1 MIKRCLHVLA
11 PWLSGSAVLMA
22 ASVAIAQS
30 PGYILQQNQSPLS
43 AGSPARTAT
52 STPSNT
58 SATVS
63 KAPAASPQAKIR
75 GVHLGLMLPLNSPQF
90 GEAAQVVKA
99 GFEAAAAATPE
110 TSAETSVVAMDDDTQ
125 TAAAYQR
132 LVAQGATFIIGPL
145 TRQGAAN
152 LASSS
157 KLPTLV
163 LNTLDKA
170 PPAGSKVW
178 SLSVTVETEAQQ
190 IARMMRDDGRQQPL
204 ILFNKDNL
212 SQRLRQAFADEW
224 RSKGK
229 QAPRELDI
237 STPDGARL
245 QAELSVSDSVF
256 LALDTKEV
264 EATRALLSA
273 ELPAYATSLAN
284 VRNPSPVL
292 NGLRLV
298 DMPWFLI
305 PNHPEARQIA
315 RPAAPLNKAT
325 ERLYALGIDAYRL
338 GLALASSKNPGQ
350 IRLGGVSGDLR
361 IGKSWVVQRDLPGSV
376 IGAE

>member
-1 MIKRCLHVLA
+1 
-11 PWLSGSAVLMA
+11 MA

-43 AGSPARTAT
+43 ATSPAR
-52 STPSNT
+52 S
-58 SATVS
+58 
-63 KAPAASPQAKIR
+63 APAAQASPVPASKAVTAAPQPGNKPR
-75 GVHLGLMLPLNSPQF
+75 VHLGLMLPLDSPQF

-99 GFEAAAAATPE
+99 GFDAAAAADGNAE
-110 TSAETSVVAMDDDTQ
+110 ISVAALADDSQTSQ
-125 TAAAYQR
+125 AYQQ
-132 LVAQGATFIIGPL
+132 LVGQGAGFIIGPL

-152 LASSS
+152 LAASS

-178 SLSVTVETEAQQ
+178 SLSVAVETEAQQ

-204 ILFNKDNL
+204 VLFNKDNL
-212 SQRLRQAFADEW
+212 SQRLRQAFAEEW
-224 RSKGK
+224 RSKSK
-229 QAPRELDI
+229 QPPRELDVT
-237 STPDGARL
+237 TPDGARL
-245 QAELSVSDSVF
+245 QAELAASDSVF

-264 EATRALLSA
+264 EATRALLAS
-273 ELPAYATSLAN
+273 EMPAYATSLAN

-305 PNHPEARQIA
+305 PNHPETRQIA
-315 RPAAPLNKAT
+315 RPATPMNKAT

-338 GLALASSKNPGQ
+338 GLALASSKNPAQ

-361 IGKSWVVQRDLPGSV
+361 IGKGWVVQRELPGSI

>member
-1 MIKRCLHVLA
+1 
-11 PWLSGSAVLMA
+11 MA

-30 PGYILQQNQSPLS
+30 PGYILQQNQAPL
-43 AGSPARTAT
+43 AAAAPAR
-52 STPSNT
+52 
-58 SATVS
+58 
-63 KAPAASPQAKIR
+63 APAVASAAPPAPAPRLPAVAPGKAR
-75 GVHLGLMLPLNSPQF
+75 TVHLGLMLPLASPQF

-99 GFEAAAAATPE
+99 GFDAAAAADG
-110 TSAETSVVAMDDDTQ
+110 SAEVSVVAMEDDSQPDR
-125 TAAAYQR
+125 AYQQ
-132 LVAQGATFIIGPL
+132 LASQGATFIIGPL
-145 TRQGAAN
+145 TRQGAAR
-152 LASSS
+152 LAAAS

-178 SLSVTVETEAQQ
+178 SLSVSVETEAQQ

-204 ILFNKDNL
+204 VLFDGDSL
-212 SQRLRQAFADEW
+212 SQRLRHAFAEEW
-224 RSKGK
+224 RGK
-229 QAPRELDI
+229 NKPLPRELDV

-245 QAELSVSDSVF
+245 QAELAASDSVF

-264 EATRALLSA
+264 EATRALLA
-273 ELPAYATSLAN
+273 TEMPAYATSLAN

-305 PNHPEARQIA
+305 PNHPETRHIA
-315 RPAAPLNKAT
+315 RPATPLNKAT

-338 GLALASSKNPGQ
+338 GLALASSKNPSQ

-361 IGKSWVVQRDLPGSV
+361 IGKSWVVQRELPGSV

>member
-1 MIKRCLHVLA
+1 
-11 PWLSGSAVLMA
+11 MA

-43 AGSPARTAT
+43 ATTPARQ
-52 STPSNT
+52 
-58 SATVS
+58 
-63 KAPAASPQAKIR
+63 APAAASTPTTAAVKSAIPVQGNKPR
-75 GVHLGLMLPLNSPQF
+75 SVHLGLMLPLNSPQF

-99 GFEAAAAATPE
+99 GFEAAAAADG
-110 TSAETSVVAMDDDTQ
+110 SAEISVAALEDDSQ
-125 TAAAYQR
+125 IGAGYQQ
-132 LVAQGATFIIGPL
+132 LLAQGANFIVGPL

-152 LASSS
+152 LAASS
-157 KLPTLV
+157 KLPALV

-178 SLSVTVETEAQQ
+178 SLSVAVETEAQQ

-212 SQRLRQAFADEW
+212 SQRLRQAFAEEW
-224 RSKGK
+224 RSKNK
-229 QAPRELDI
+229 LPVRELDI
-237 STPDGARL
+237 TTPDGARL
-245 QAELSVSDSVF
+245 QTELSASDSVF

-264 EATRALLSA
+264 EATRALLA
-273 ELPAYATSLAN
+273 TDMPAYATSLAN
-284 VRNPSPVL
+284 VRQPSAIL
-292 NGLRLV
+292 NGLHLV

-305 PNHPEARQIA
+305 PNHPETRQIA
-315 RPAAPLNKAT
+315 RPATPMNKAT
-325 ERLYALGIDAYRL
+325 ERLYALGVDAYRL
-338 GLALASSKNPGQ
+338 SVALANTRNPAQ

-361 IGKSWVVQRDLPGSV
+361 IGKGWAVQRELPGSV

>member
-1 MIKRCLHVLA
+1 
-11 PWLSGSAVLMA
+11 MA

-43 AGSPARTAT
+43 ATSPAR
-52 STPSNT
+52 S
-58 SATVS
+58 
-63 KAPAASPQAKIR
+63 APAAQASPVPASKAVTAAPQPGNKPR
-75 GVHLGLMLPLNSPQF
+75 VHLGLMLPLDSPQF

-99 GFEAAAAATPE
+99 GFDAAAAADGGAE
-110 TSAETSVVAMDDDTQ
+110 ISVAALADDSQTSQ
-125 TAAAYQR
+125 AYQQ
-132 LVAQGATFIIGPL
+132 LVGQGAGFIIGPL

-152 LASSS
+152 LAASS

-178 SLSVTVETEAQQ
+178 SLSVAVETEAQQ

-204 ILFNKDNL
+204 VLFNKDNL
-212 SQRLRQAFADEW
+212 SQRLRQAFAEEW
-224 RSKGK
+224 RSKSK
-229 QAPRELDI
+229 QPPRELDVT
-237 STPDGARL
+237 TPDGARL
-245 QAELSVSDSVF
+245 QAELAASDSVF

-264 EATRALLSA
+264 EATRALLA
-273 ELPAYATSLAN
+273 PEMPAYATSLAN
-284 VRNPSPVL
+284 VRNPGPLL

-305 PNHPEARQIA
+305 PNHPESRQIA
-315 RPAAPLNKAT
+315 RPATPLNKAT

-338 GLALASSKNPGQ
+338 GLALANTKNPSQ

-361 IGKSWVVQRDLPGSV
+361 IGKGWAVQRELPGSV